1 MNENESN
8 KSNLTSDSSIYSSE
22 KEKGKR
28 KEIEK
33 ETDDEKQ
40 KERKKGFETETET
53 DDEIQKE
60 REKEKIAKKQKTEEL
75 LKKYK
80 PRPGFLGNLN
90 EKQEE
95 ALKQL
100 RKKVEDVLPVFQGD
114 YKEQETDSYLLR
126 YLRGAQ
132 FDLEKAE
139 IFIRNE
145 IKWRA
150 EKKPE
155 LITKESV
162 LEEFKTMKF
171 YNSGVDKEGRPVLI
185 VEVARHKKNR
195 TTSEE
200 MINLMI
206 YVTENAIS
214 KMEYPI
220 ENVTI
225 IFNVKN
231 MGWSNFDYSGSK
243 EGAFILMNYYVE
255 RLGKL
260 FFINMGWIFS
270 TLYKIGKSWIDPET
284 QTKKKQKQLQ
294 EEKKEKEKKEKE
306 KKEKEEKVNTN
317 QKSKS
322 FSSDK
327 DNKHDSD
334 DDSDDFE
341 SMQSDDEK

>member
-1 MNENESN
+1 
-8 KSNLTSDSSIYSSE
+8 
-22 KEKGKR
+22 
-28 KEIEK
+28 
-33 ETDDEKQ
+33 
-40 KERKKGFETETET
+40 
-53 DDEIQKE
+53 
-60 REKEKIAKKQKTEEL
+60 
-75 LKKYK
+75 
-80 PRPGFLGNLN
+80 
-90 EKQEE
+90 
-95 ALKQL
+95 
-100 RKKVEDVLPVFQGD
+100 
-114 YKEQETDSYLLR
+114 
-126 YLRGAQ
+126 
-132 FDLEKAE
+132 
-139 IFIRNE
+139 
-145 IKWRA
+145 
-150 EKKPE
+150 
-155 LITKESV
+155 
-162 LEEFKTMKF
+162 
-171 YNSGVDKEGRPVLI
+171 
-185 VEVARHKKNR
+185 
-195 TTSEE
+195 
-200 MINLMI
+200 
-206 YVTENAIS
+206 
-214 KMEYPI
+214 MEYPI

-284 QTKKKQKQLQ
+284 QTKFFFLKSNFLDTLKQYIDEDSIPKSLGGKFPDPKPIPKKKKTKKQLQ
-294 EEKKEKEKKEKE
+294 EEKEKKEKEKKEKE